1 MQSGNSSIDE
11 ILDGGAQYAFV
22 RDRSIFTTAE

>member
-11 ILDGGAQYAFV
+11 ILDGGSQYGFV
-22 RDRSIFTTAE
+22 RDRSILTTAE